1 MASLRR
7 FSASFC
13 WFSPQC
19 RAVCR
24 NRPQCKWIC
33 LLSPQ
38 CKWICRDLAQCK
50 ACSVTVANF
59 SKFSRTVADPSKHSR
74 TVTNSS
80 KRSRTVA
87 DPSKHSRT
95 VTDPSKRSHA
105 AAMAD
110 KPQPRGGLSRRAI
123 TYGDRSRWT
132 APARRFPNGEAWS
145 HPRKVAKSKNRIK
158 RATKRDALR
167 RTQSYLLFRKRRI
180 ITAYVWRPRAAHPA
194 VDVSRA

>member
-1 MASLRR
+1 MDFLPDAWVYIAENALHSG
-7 FSASFC
+7 AAC

-59 SKFSRTVADPSKHSR
+59 SKFSRTVADPSK
-74 TVTNSS
+74 
-80 KRSRTVA
+80 RSRTVA
-87 DPSKHSRT
+87 
-95 VTDPSKRSHA
+95 DPSKRSHA

>member
-1 MASLRR
+1 MDFLPDAWVYIAENALHSG
-7 FSASFC
+7 AAC

-59 SKFSRTVADPSKHSR
+59 SKFSRTVADPSK
-74 TVTNSS
+74 
-80 KRSRTVA
+80 
-87 DPSKHSRT
+87 
-95 VTDPSKRSHA
+95 RSHA

-110 KPQPRGGLSRRAI
+110 KPQPRGRLSRRAI

-132 APARRFPNGEAWS
+132 TPAQRFPNGEAWS

-180 ITAYVWRPRAAHPA
+180 ITACVWRPRAAHPA